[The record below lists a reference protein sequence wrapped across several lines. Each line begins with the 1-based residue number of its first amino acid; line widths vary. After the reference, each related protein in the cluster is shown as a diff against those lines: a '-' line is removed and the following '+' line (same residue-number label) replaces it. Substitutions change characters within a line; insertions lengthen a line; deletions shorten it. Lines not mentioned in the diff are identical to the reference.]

1 MANARLPHIGQ
12 TNNRWAT
19 GYQIP
24 CTDEYDSA
32 TQNSALIDSSLQR
45 YNFFCIF
52 LYESQIFFSSLQ
64 HQTLKTLKYMK
75 ENRIIASALIAVGI
89 VFLGLFIKSG
99 IDNFANK
106 DRKVTVKGLSEREVP
121 ADKVT
126 WSIGTKVTGN
136 DLPLLYE
143 NINTQTDK
151 IKKFLQQNGLD
162 EKEITVNP
170 PTISDLEAREWGDN
184 QKNFR
189 YIVNTTITVA
199 TNKVTEVNKAIFKQ
213 AELLKQGVAI
223 DNSNPLYE
231 YASFQQMKPEM
242 MAEAIKNAQK
252 TAEQFAEAS
261 KSELGQIQT
270 AGQGQFEIEDRDMNT
285 PYIKKLR
292 VVTTITYSLKD

>member
-1 MANARLPHIGQ
+1 MWLH
-12 TNNRWAT
+12 
-19 GYQIP
+19 
-24 CTDEYDSA
+24 
-32 TQNSALIDSSLQR
+32 
-45 YNFFCIF
+45 
-52 LYESQIFFSSLQ
+52 
-64 HQTLKTLKYMK
+64 MK
-75 ENRIIASALIAVGI
+75 ENRLIAAALIAVGI
-89 VFLGLFIKSG
+89 ALMGLFIKAG

-106 DRKVTVKGLSEREVP
+106 DRKVTVKGLAEREVP

-143 NINTQTDK
+143 NINIQTDK
-151 IKKFLQQNGLD
+151 IRRFLRQNGLD

-170 PTISDLEAREWGDN
+170 PSISDLEAREWGDN

-189 YIVNTTITVA
+189 YIVTTTITVA
-199 TNKVTEVNKAIFKQ
+199 TNKVKEVNAAIFKQ

-223 DNSNPLYE
+223 ENSSPDYE
-231 YASFQQMKPEM
+231 YASFQKMKPEM

-261 KSELGQIQT
+261 NCDLGSIQT
-270 AGQGQFEIEDRDMNT
+270 AGQGQFEIEDRDQNT

-292 VVTTITYSLKD
+292 VVTTITYSLND

>member
-1 MANARLPHIGQ
+1 
-12 TNNRWAT
+12 
-19 GYQIP
+19 
-24 CTDEYDSA
+24 
-32 TQNSALIDSSLQR
+32 
-45 YNFFCIF
+45 
-52 LYESQIFFSSLQ
+52 
-64 HQTLKTLKYMK
+64 MK
-75 ENRIIASALIAVGI
+75 ENRILASALIALGI
-89 VFLGLFIKSG
+89 VCMGWLMKAG

-106 DRKVTVKGLSEREVP
+106 DRKVTVKGLAEREVP

-136 DLPLLYE
+136 DLPQLYE
-143 NINTQTDK
+143 SINSQTDK
-151 IKKFLQQNGLD
+151 IKRFLQQNGLD

-184 QKNFR
+184 NKSFR
-189 YIVNTTITVA
+189 YIVSTNITVA
-199 TNKVTEVNKAIFKQ
+199 TSKVAEVNKAIFKQ

-223 DNSNPLYE
+223 ENSNPQYE

-252 TAEQFAEAS
+252 TAKQFAEAS
-261 KSELGQIQT
+261 ESQLGQIQT
-270 AGQGQFEIEDRDMNT
+270 AGQGQFEIEDRDQNT

>member
-1 MANARLPHIGQ
+1 MQR
-12 TNNRWAT
+12 
-19 GYQIP
+19 QIIKMW
-24 CTDEYDSA
+24 
-32 TQNSALIDSSLQR
+32 L
-45 YNFFCIF
+45 
-52 LYESQIFFSSLQ
+52 
-64 HQTLKTLKYMK
+64 HMK
-75 ENRIIASALIAVGI
+75 ENRLIAAALIAVGI
-89 VFLGLFIKSG
+89 ALMGLFIKAG

-106 DRKVTVKGLSEREVP
+106 DRKVTVKGLAEREVP

-143 NINTQTDK
+143 NINIQTDK
-151 IKKFLQQNGLD
+151 IRRFLRQNGLE

-170 PTISDLEAREWGDN
+170 PSISDLEAREWGDN

-189 YIVNTTITVA
+189 YIVTTTITVA
-199 TNKVTEVNKAIFKQ
+199 TNKVTEVNAAIFKQ

-223 DNSNPLYE
+223 ENSSPDYE
-231 YASFQQMKPEM
+231 YASFQKMKPEM

-261 KSELGQIQT
+261 NCDLGSIQT
-270 AGQGQFEIEDRDMNT
+270 AGQGQFEIEDRDQNT

-292 VVTTITYSLKD
+292 VVTTITYSLDD

>member
-1 MANARLPHIGQ
+1 
-12 TNNRWAT
+12 
-19 GYQIP
+19 
-24 CTDEYDSA
+24 
-32 TQNSALIDSSLQR
+32 
-45 YNFFCIF
+45 
-52 LYESQIFFSSLQ
+52 
-64 HQTLKTLKYMK
+64 MK
-75 ENRIIASALIAVGI
+75 ENRLIASALIAIGI
-89 VFLGLFIKSG
+89 VLLGVFIKAG

-106 DRKVTVKGLSEREVP
+106 DRKVTVKGLAEREVP

-143 NINTQTDK
+143 NINLQTNK
-151 IKKFLQQNGLD
+151 IKKFLTQNGLE

-223 DNSNPLYE
+223 ENSNPQYE
-231 YASFQQMKPEM
+231 YASFQQM
-242 MAEAIKNAQK
+242 EAIKNAQK
-252 TAEQFAEAS
+252 TAVQFAEAS
-261 KSELGQIQT
+261 NSELGQIQT
-270 AGQGQFEIEDRDMNT
+270 AGQGQFEIEDRDQNT

>member
-1 MANARLPHIGQ
+1 
-12 TNNRWAT
+12 
-19 GYQIP
+19 
-24 CTDEYDSA
+24 
-32 TQNSALIDSSLQR
+32 
-45 YNFFCIF
+45 
-52 LYESQIFFSSLQ
+52 
-64 HQTLKTLKYMK
+64 MK
-75 ENRIIASALIAVGI
+75 ENRIISAALIAVGI
-89 VFLGLFIKSG
+89 LCLGWFIKAG

-106 DRKVTVKGLSEREVP
+106 DRKVTVKGLAEREVP

-136 DLPLLYE
+136 DLPMLYE
-143 NINTQTDK
+143 NINIQTDK
-151 IKKFLQQNGLD
+151 IKRFLRQNGLD

-170 PTISDLEAREWGDN
+170 PNISDLEAREWGD
-184 QKNFR
+184 
-189 YIVNTTITVA
+189 
-199 TNKVTEVNKAIFKQ
+199 KVTEVNKAIFKQ

-223 DNSNPLYE
+223 ENSNAEYE

-261 KSELGQIQT
+261 NSDLGQIQT
-270 AGQGQFEIEDRDMNT
+270 AGQGQFEIEDRDQNT

>member
-1 MANARLPHIGQ
+1 MYYKKYSHICSVKPK
-12 TNNRWAT
+12 NR
-19 GYQIP
+19 
-24 CTDEYDSA
+24 E
-32 TQNSALIDSSLQR
+32 N
-45 YNFFCIF
+45 
-52 LYESQIFFSSLQ
+52 
-64 HQTLKTLKYMK
+64 MK
-75 ENRIIASALIAVGI
+75 ENKIIASALIALG
-89 VFLGLFIKSG
+89 VFCLGWFIKAG

-106 DRKVTVKGLSEREVP
+106 DRCVTVKGLAEREVP

-143 NINTQTDK
+143 NINVQTDK
-151 IKKFLQQNGLD
+151 IKKFLLQNGLE

-189 YIVNTTITVA
+189 YIVTTTITVA
-199 TNKVTEVNKAIFKQ
+199 TNKVKEVNQAIFKQ

-223 DNSNPLYE
+223 ENSNPQYE

-261 KSELGQIQT
+261 KSDLGQILT
-270 AGQGQFEIEDRDMNT
+270 AGQGQFEIEDRDQNT

-292 VVTTITYSLKD
+292 VVTTITYSLDN